1 MTHSFSICK
10 QLLLPTDGIVISIVH
25 FRFSKNRTQCVLP
38 MSRLFFVCPNT
49 VTIVTRLQS
58 SYSRPQ
64 YENLWLVSKQGF
76 ERCEV
81 NKSIDRN
88 LKNCDK
94 PLVLHYY
101 EVIFKRFSADTS
113 APTFQPGKDYYFIGE
128 LEATV

>member
-1 MTHSFSICK
+1 MTA
-10 QLLLPTDGIVISIVH
+10 IVH

-58 SYSRPQ
+58 SYASPQ

-81 NKSIDRN
+81 NKSIDRK
-88 LKNCDK
+88 LINCDK
-94 PLVLHYY
+94 PLVLSYY
-101 EVIFKRFSADTS
+101 EVIFKRFSADSS
-113 APTFQPGKDYYFIGE
+113 APLFEPENDYYFIGE
-128 LEATV
+128 LGATVQSAG